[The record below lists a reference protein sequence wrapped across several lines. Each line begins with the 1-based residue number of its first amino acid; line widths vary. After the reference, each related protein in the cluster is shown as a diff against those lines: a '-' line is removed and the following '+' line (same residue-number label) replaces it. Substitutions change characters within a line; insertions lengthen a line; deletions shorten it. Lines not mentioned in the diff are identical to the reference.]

1 MTKQQKILIFLVLS
15 ITFYILSRIAA
26 YWFADTLYT
35 KAKGFNRSNSPA
47 EAEKLLLS
55 AIKIS
60 SHEPYY
66 HLELSES
73 YTKLSFPEKAIEE
86 SQKAIDLSPNN
97 INLRRAQFSMYIR
110 LSLIDPKYLLPAVS
124 VLEEAIKMA
133 PTDAKL
139 FYNLALAYVRIG
151 QEDKAVSIMQKTID
165 LKPNYKEARLAYA
178 FFLIEKKEYQQ
189 ARDQMN
195 YILEKIDPAD
205 SLTKQTLEEI
215 VPAQ

>member
-15 ITFYILSRIAA
+15 TTFYVLSRIAT
-26 YWFADTLYT
+26 YWFTDTLYA
-35 KAKGFNRSNSPA
+35 KAKGLNRNGSPA

-55 AIKIS
+55 AVKIS
-60 SHEPYY
+60 PHEPYY

-86 SQKAIDLSPNN
+86 SQKAIDLSPSNV
-97 INLRRAQFSMYIR
+97 NLRRAEFSMYIK
-110 LSLIDPKYLLPAVS
+110 LSLIDPKYLLPAVN

-151 QEDKAVSIMQKTID
+151 QEDKAISIMQKTID

-178 FFLIEKKEYQQ
+178 FFLIEKKEYQK
-189 ARDQMN
+189 ARNELN
-195 YILEKIDPAD
+195 YILEKIDPTD
-205 SLTKQTLEEI
+205 SLAKQTLEEI
-215 VPAQ
+215 K